1 MRNVG
6 KTIVTFSLG
15 ATISNRDGTIDVKAV
30 SSIAQ
35 QFRSLL
41 SYSKQIQITAVVG
54 AGGLGRNYVE
64 FAQSHLR
71 KGADLDS
78 IAIRASRVNA
88 LLLASVVRNSLIVT
102 NARIPESMVEMNR
115 YLSDGFEAVIL
126 GGIEPGMTSDS
137 TAATISQM
145 HKGPL
150 VIVSTAGGIFDDSRK
165 EKGQS
170 VILSKVD
177 RSYLRRRISS
187 KITEHVL
194 DDKTSRILLNGR
206 SKGMKV
212 LVTGYPNILN
222 ATKVL
227 LSIKGKRTIIKG
239 TTRILI

>member
-1 MRNVG
+1 MRNVA
-6 KTIVTFSLG
+6 KTRVTFSLG
-15 ATISNRDGTIDVKAV
+15 ATISNKDGTIDVNAI
-30 SSIAQ
+30 SSIVR

-64 FAQSHLR
+64 FAQNHLR

-88 LLLASVVRNSLIVT
+88 LLLASAVRNSLIVT
-102 NARIPESMVEMNR
+102 NARIPESMVEVNH
-115 YLSDGFEAVIL
+115 YLSDGFEVVIL

-137 TAATISQM
+137 TAATIAQV

-150 VIVSTAGGIFDDSRK
+150 VIVSTVGGIFGDSRK
-165 EKGQS
+165 ENGQS

-177 RSYLRRRISS
+177 RSYLRRRIFS
-187 KITEHVL
+187 KVTEHVL
-194 DDKTSRILLNGR
+194 DVKTSRILLKKK

-222 ATKVL
+222 ATKNL
-227 LSIKGKRTIIKG
+227 LSIKGKGTVIKG
-239 TTRILI
+239 ATRILL